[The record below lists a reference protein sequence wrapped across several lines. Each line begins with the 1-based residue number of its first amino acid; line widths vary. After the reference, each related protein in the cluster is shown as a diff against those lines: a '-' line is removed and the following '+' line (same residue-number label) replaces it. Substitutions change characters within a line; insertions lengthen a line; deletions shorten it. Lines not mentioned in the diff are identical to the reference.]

1 MNGGVEMFSP
11 LEAAE
16 AVRFVFPRLSDEE
29 YVFPPPDGA
38 GADEEFNA
46 YE

>member
-11 LEAAE
+11 LEDAE

-29 YVFPPPDGA
+29 YVFPPPDA